1 MSAESSTSPGKL
13 SRWTTVGALSQQYG
27 IVLAFFVLC
36 GFLSVL
42 NNNFYSIGNLVN
54 ILRQTSINGILA
66 SGMTLVVLTKGI
78 DLSVGSV
85 AAYAGLVSASFA
97 HGMNPQPAWVAV
109 CAGLA
114 VGIGCGLVNGFL
126 VARLAVPPFV
136 ATLGMLSAARGLTFI
151 YSDGQ
156 PIPDL
161 SKSFSYL
168 GEGVLF
174 QCPVPWFDGTD
185 VFRLPIPSLIFLFV
199 LTVLWFV
206 LNKTTFGRYIY
217 AVGGNE
223 RSAKTAGIGTKKV
236 IVSAYLISGLLAA
249 LGGIILTGR
258 TGSGLPQ
265 AGQSYE
271 LDAIA
276 AVVIGG
282 TSLSGGV
289 GTISGTL
296 FGALIIG
303 VINNGLDLLGV
314 SSYYQQLVKGCIIV
328 GAVLLDTARHS
339 RE

>member
-1 MSAESSTSPGKL
+1 MSADSTTIERTP
-13 SRWTTVGALSQQYG
+13 SRWARLGVISQQYG
-27 IVLAFFVLC
+27 IVVAFFVLC
-36 GFLSVL
+36 GLLSVL

-54 ILRQTSINGILA
+54 ILKQTSINGILA
-66 SGMTLVVLTKGI
+66 SGMTLVVLTRGI

-85 AAYAGLVSASFA
+85 AAYAGLVSASLA
-97 HGMNPQPAWVAV
+97 HGLDSQPAWIAV
-109 CAGLA
+109 CAGLL
-114 VGIGCGLVNGFL
+114 VGLGCGLANGLL

-136 ATLGMLSAARGLTFI
+136 ATLGMLSVARGLTFI

-156 PIPDL
+156 PIADL
-161 SKSFSYL
+161 SKQFSYL
-168 GEGVLF
+168 GEGILVQF
-174 QCPVPWFDGTD
+174 PVQWFDGQEL
-185 VFRLPIPSLIFLFV
+185 FRLPIPILIFLLV
-199 LTVLWFV
+199 LVVLWFV

-223 RSAKTAGIGTKKV
+223 RSAKTAGIGTKKI
-236 IVSAYLISGLLAA
+236 IVAAYVLCGVLAA

-265 AGQSYE
+265 AAQSYE

-314 SSYYQQLVKGCIIV
+314 SSYYQQVVKGCIIV